1 MNIFETS
8 NGDLRT
14 RVVDYVSVVFPT
26 LIIDEEVVLQS
37 VQIINRGL
45 DQEFGLR
52 HEDSNLT
59 LLVTFDSNGIK
70 IGETK
75 LNELNKMYYLPDM
88 NNINFSGM
96 IMKPVDDVHEI
107 IKMWNE
113 SIYKVRNIKKLI
125 EKI

>member
-14 RVVDYVSVVFPT
+14 TVVDYVSVVFPT

-75 LNELNKMYYLPDM
+75 LNELNKMYYLPNM
-88 NNINFSGM
+88 SNINFSGM
-96 IMKPVDDVHEI
+96 IMKPVDDVREI

>member
-26 LIIDEEVVLQS
+26 LIIDEKVVLQS
-37 VQIINRGL
+37 AQITNAGL
-45 DQEFGLR
+45 DYEFGLG
-52 HEDSNLT
+52 HADSNLI
-59 LLVTFDSNGIK
+59 LYITFDSNGIK
-70 IGETK
+70 ISETHVRK
-75 LNELNKMYYLPDM
+75 LNIIYHLP
-88 NNINFSGM
+88 NISNITFSRM
-96 IMKPVDDVHEI
+96 FMFSVDDVHEI

>member
-14 RVVDYVSVVFPT
+14 TVVDYVSAVFST
-26 LIIDEEVVLQS
+26 LIIDEKVVLQS
-37 VQIINRGL
+37 AQITNAGL
-45 DQEFGLR
+45 DYEFGLGYA
-52 HEDSNLT
+52 DSNLT
-59 LLVTFDSNGIK
+59 LYITFDSNGIK

-75 LNELNKMYYLPDM
+75 VRKLNRMYHLP
-88 NNINFSGM
+88 NISNITFSCMVM
-96 IMKPVDDVHEI
+96 ISVDDVREI